1 MIIKTISPQADTDTP
16 FSLDKYINIG
26 LFHTPQRSCFEIK
39 RKHSCQKRTR
49 LEGVDKISLRV
60 HEEMIRKDRFIKI
73 LISGALLS
81 STTQI
86 CFLWFLCH

>member
-1 MIIKTISPQADTDTP
+1 MSK
-16 FSLDKYINIG
+16 
-26 LFHTPQRSCFEIK
+26 
-39 RKHSCQKRTR
+39 KRTR